1 MTLVQVEQLVLSI
14 SILVILHEGGHFAA
28 ARLFK
33 IRVEK
38 FYLFFDPWFSLFKFK
53 RGDTEYGIGW
63 LPLGGYVKISG
74 MIDESMDK
82 EQMQKPPEPWEFRS
96 KPTWQKLIV
105 MVAGVTVNFFLGIFI
120 YSMIMFGYGT
130 ETLPTKNVK
139 YGIYC
144 DSLAQKMGLQNGDK
158 ILSVDNKVIDNF
170 NKIPI
175 TILTTNAHSIQVDRN
190 GQQVNISLKEEDLGA
205 MLADAKGLIQPR
217 IPIAVDS
224 VLAGSAAAKAGLK
237 KGDVITKI
245 DTTAVQY
252 YQEITPVLAKFKDKD
267 VQISYT
273 SGTQAITQTVHI
285 DKDGKFGFYNKQ
297 FTDFLQTEKKSYG
310 FFESIPLGFHK
321 AIESVTKQQRVI
333 FKVKGASKHLGG
345 FWSIGDA
352 FAPVWDWQGFWLL
365 TGFLSMFLAFV
376 NILPIPALD
385 GGHIMFLL
393 IEMVMGRKL
402 NEKFMEYA
410 QYAGMIILFSLM
422 IFANGNDV
430 FRHFFK

>member
-1 MTLVQVEQLVLSI
+1 MTLVQIEQLVLSI
-14 SILVILHEGGHFAA
+14 SILVILHEGGHFFA

-96 KPTWQKLIV
+96 KPTWQRLIV
-105 MVAGVTVNFFLGIFI
+105 MVAGVTVNFLLGIFI
-120 YSMIMFGYGT
+120 YTMIVFSYGT
-130 ETLPTKNVK
+130 EVLHTKDVK

-144 DSLAQKMGLQNGDK
+144 DSLAQKMGLRNGDK
-158 ILSVDNKVIDNF
+158 IVSVDNKVVDNF

-175 TILTTNAHSIQVDRN
+175 TILTTNAHSIQVIRN
-190 GQQVNISLKEEDLGA
+190 EQPVNIALKEDDLSS
-205 MLADAKGLIQPR
+205 MLADAKGLIQPL

-224 VLAGSAAAKAGLK
+224 VLPGSAAAKAGLK
-237 KGDVITKI
+237 KGDVITKV
-245 DTTAVQY
+245 DTIPVQY
-252 YQEITPVLAKFKDKD
+252 YQEVSPVLAKFKDKD

-285 DKDGKFGFYNKQ
+285 DKEGKLGFMNKLP
-297 FTDFLQTEKKSYG
+297 TDFLQTDKEKYG
-310 FFESIPLGFHK
+310 LFASIPLGFTR
-321 AIESVTKQQRVI
+321 AVESVSQQLSVV
-333 FKVKGASKHLGG
+333 FKVKGATKHVGG
-345 FWSIGDA
+345 FISIGKA
-352 FAPVWDWQGFWLL
+352 FAPVWDWQAFWLL

-385 GGHIMFLL
+385 GGHVLFLL
-393 IEMVMGRKL
+393 YEMITRRKL
-402 NEKFMEYA
+402 SEKFMEYA
-410 QYAGMIILFSLM
+410 QYAGMLILLSILLL
-422 IFANGNDV
+422 ANGNDV
-430 FRHFFK
+430 LKHFFK

>member
-1 MTLVQVEQLVLSI
+1 
-14 SILVILHEGGHFAA
+14 
-28 ARLFK
+28 
-33 IRVEK
+33 
-38 FYLFFDPWFSLFKFK
+38 
-53 RGDTEYGIGW
+53 
-63 LPLGGYVKISG
+63 
-74 MIDESMDK
+74 
-82 EQMQKPPEPWEFRS
+82 RS

-190 GQQVNISLKEEDLGA
+190 GQQVNIPLKEEDLGA

-217 IPIAVDS
+217 FPIGVDS
-224 VLAGSAAAKAGLK
+224 VMAGSGAAKTGLK
-237 KGDVITKI
+237 KGDVITKV
-245 DTTAVQY
+245 DTTSVQY
-252 YQEITPVLAKFKDKD
+252 YQELAPLFTKLKDKD
-267 VQISYT
+267 VQLTIA
-273 SGTQAITQTVHI
+273 SGGQTTTKTAHI
-285 DKDGKFGFYNKQ
+285 DKDGKLGFFPRN
-297 FTDFLQTEKKSYG
+297 DFLQTEKKSYG
-310 FFESIPLGFHK
+310 FFEGLPLGFHK
-321 AIESVTKQQRVI
+321 AIESVTQQLRVI